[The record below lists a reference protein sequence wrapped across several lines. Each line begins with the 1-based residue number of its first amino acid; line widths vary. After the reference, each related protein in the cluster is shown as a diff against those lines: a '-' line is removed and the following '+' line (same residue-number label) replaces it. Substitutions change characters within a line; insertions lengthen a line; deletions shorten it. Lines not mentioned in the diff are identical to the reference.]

1 MKVENC
7 LVNSEV
13 IDAEISIP
21 KNISIDASKF
31 PNMVLK
37 RLIEEVK
44 NESINN
50 ITAYN
55 RTHNRH
61 NRGR

>member
-1 MKVENC
+1 MNIQTKNSSVNLKIEN
-7 LVNSEV
+7 V
-13 IDAEISIP
+13 
-21 KNISIDASKF
+21 
-31 PNMVLK
+31 PNPVLR

-44 NESINN
+44 VEKQNN
-50 ITAYN
+50 VTAYN

>member
-1 MKVENC
+1 MEQNNVTINSSDALESPSKAVSSQ
-7 LVNSEV
+7 VSEV
-13 IDAEISIP
+13 SNA
-21 KNISIDASKF
+21 
-31 PNMVLK
+31 VLK

-44 NESINN
+44 YESQNN
-50 ITAYN
+50 ISAYN

>member
-1 MKVENC
+1 MNIQTKNNSVNVSIEN
-7 LVNSEV
+7 
-13 IDAEISIP
+13 IP
-21 KNISIDASKF
+21 N
-31 PNMVLK
+31 PVLR

-44 NESINN
+44 VEKQNN

>member
-1 MKVENC
+1 MNIQAKTPSVNIKIEN
-7 LVNSEV
+7 
-13 IDAEISIP
+13 IP
-21 KNISIDASKF
+21 N
-31 PNMVLK
+31 PVLR

-44 NESINN
+44 IEKNN
-50 ITAYN
+50 NVTAYN

>member
-1 MKVENC
+1 MNIQAKNTS
-7 LVNSEV
+7 LNIN
-13 IDAEISIP
+13 ID
-21 KNISIDASKF
+21 NV
-31 PNMVLK
+31 PNPVLR

-44 NESINN
+44 VEKRNN
-50 ITAYN
+50 VLAYN